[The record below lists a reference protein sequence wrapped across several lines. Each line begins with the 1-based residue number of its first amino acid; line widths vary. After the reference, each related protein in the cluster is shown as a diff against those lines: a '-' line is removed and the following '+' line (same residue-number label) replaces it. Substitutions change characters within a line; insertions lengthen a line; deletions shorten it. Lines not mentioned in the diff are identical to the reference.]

1 MSVYYKPNGYHDVSS
16 YIVVKNANDTIKFAE
31 NVFNAIVVEKME
43 DNGEIMHAEFQ
54 IGDTIIM
61 IGNSKDGSKLFP
73 AMLYVYVEN
82 VDKTYKKAIDAG
94 AISIMEP
101 QNQFYGDRNA
111 AVEDSCGNQWW
122 IATHRENLSSKEL
135 EERLEKIIH

>member
-31 NVFNAIVVEKME
+31 NVFNAIIVEKME

-61 IGNSKDGSKLFP
+61 IGNGKNGSKLFP

-82 VDKTYKKAIDAG
+82 VDKTYKKAMDSG

>member
-16 YIVVKNANDTIKFAE
+16 YIIVKNANDTIKFAE

-82 VDKTYKKAIDAG
+82 VDKTYKKAIDTG

>member
-16 YIVVKNANDTIKFAE
+16 YIIVKNAINTIKFAE
-31 NVFNAIVVEKME
+31 EVFNAIIVEKME
-43 DNGEIMHAEFQ
+43 DRGEIIHAEFQ

-61 IGNSKDGSKLFP
+61 IGNGKDGSKLFP

-82 VDKTYKKAIDAG
+82 VDKTYKKALDAG
-94 AISIMEP
+94 ANSIMKP
-101 QNQFYGDRNA
+101 QNQFYGDRCA

-122 IATHRENLSSKEL
+122 IATHRENLTSKEL
-135 EERLEKIIH
+135 EERLEERIH